1 MESWS
6 YTIKSSTVEP
16 TSISVSPSTKT
27 IEVGETFTPTYS
39 LTPSNASTT
48 VTWSSDDSSVA
59 SVDSNT
65 GLVTGKKAG
74 KTYINATTANGKTN
88 WCTVTVTSSEP
99 STIVPTSISVS
110 PSTKTIEVGDGFYC
124 SYTISPSNANSQTSV
139 TWTSDDSS
147 IASVSSS
154 GYVTG
159 KKAGSTYINAKTAN
173 GKTAWCKVTV
183 EDDGSIYVT
192 SISLNEKS
200 WTLPIYGSKVLSAT
214 VYPSNA
220 TNKSVTWSSSNEN
233 VARVSNGRI
242 TAITEGYAEITC
254 KANDGSGVS
263 ASCHVFVNNGKIDD
277 IIWGIGEGMYIGKTG
292 TVKMNQKIE
301 IAAVDMENA
310 YIPNCTYYY
319 TLDGSIPTKNSSHF
333 TGSTNSTIIINKSC
347 TLKAFATC
355 DGYKDSEVISWQ
367 FTVES
372 DDVVIN
378 TVNFPDENFRNWILE
393 QSYGKDGILTAA
405 ELASVKS
412 INIEEKKIEN
422 LKGLDLFDGLEILF
436 CRNNKLLTLDLSCN
450 YELKRLY
457 CSNNQLTSIDVSR
470 NYKLQNLSCHNNKLT
485 VLDVSN
491 NKALITLSCYN
502 NEIKNEGMDILIN
515 SLSAEVPIKD
525 FELIGPLNKEK
536 NICTTEQVAIAK
548 SKGWTPLY
556 WNGTKWLE
564 YEGGADSE
572 QSITLPVSVTLN
584 IGETFMLFSL
594 TDANTGLAWSSSD
607 ASIARSVS
615 PGTVMGLKAGTA
627 IIRVKMSNGLT
638 AECFVN
644 VVAPTGINDVREDY
658 ESQVPIYNLRG
669 QRLVVPQKGVNIIGG
684 KKIIVK

>member
-1 MESWS
+1 M
-6 YTIKSSTVEP
+6 
-16 TSISVSPSTKT
+16 
-27 IEVGETFTPTYS
+27 
-39 LTPSNASTT
+39 
-48 VTWSSDDSSVA
+48 
-59 SVDSNT
+59 
-65 GLVTGKKAG
+65 
-74 KTYINATTANGKTN
+74 
-88 WCTVTVTSSEP
+88 
-99 STIVPTSISVS
+99 
-110 PSTKTIEVGDGFYC
+110 
-124 SYTISPSNANSQTSV
+124 
-139 TWTSDDSS
+139 
-147 IASVSSS
+147 
-154 GYVTG
+154 
-159 KKAGSTYINAKTAN
+159 
-173 GKTAWCKVTV
+173 
-183 EDDGSIYVT
+183 
-192 SISLNEKS
+192 
-200 WTLPIYGSKVLSAT
+200 
-214 VYPSNA
+214 
-220 TNKSVTWSSSNEN
+220 
-233 VARVSNGRI
+233 
-242 TAITEGYAEITC
+242 
-254 KANDGSGVS
+254 
-263 ASCHVFVNNGKIDD
+263 
-277 IIWGIGEGMYIGKTG
+277 
-292 TVKMNQKIE
+292 
-301 IAAVDMENA
+301 
-310 YIPNCTYYY
+310 
-319 TLDGSIPTKNSSHF
+319 
-333 TGSTNSTIIINKSC
+333 
-347 TLKAFATC
+347 
-355 DGYKDSEVISWQ
+355 
-367 FTVES
+367 
-372 DDVVIN
+372 
-378 TVNFPDENFRNWILE
+378 
-393 QSYGKDGILTAA
+393 
-405 ELASVKS
+405 
-412 INIEEKKIEN
+412 
-422 LKGLDLFDGLEILF
+422 F